1 MKVSNKDVNVSNYV
15 VLNSG
20 PSAHPARFRA
30 NYDQP
35 RRPTS
40 VQLSWEAVPEEQ
52 RNGVI
57 TGYVLV
63 VTAVTGNDIISNTT
77 ALRPS
82 LFLYQVTG
90 LMIDTVYNVSLAART
105 SVGVGPAAYV
115 LVSTV
120 RLGNK
125 MDPHILFKFC
135 YIRCC
140 IQFF

>member
-1 MKVSNKDVNVSNYV
+1 MNLVSNKDVNVSNYV

-30 NYDQP
+30 EYD
-35 RRPTS
+35 RSRPTS

-90 LMIDTVYNVSLAART
+90 LMIDTVYTTYHWQLVLQSAW
-105 SVGVGPAAYV
+105 GPQ
-115 LVSTV
+115 LT
-120 RLGNK
+120 
-125 MDPHILFKFC
+125 FWC
-135 YIRCC
+135 
-140 IQFF
+140 QQ